1 MLALGSNRPGFPAK
15 CVLFFSQIAKK
26 PPPRPLPQCMIRLHG
41 GVGKEVL
48 KGRGP
53 TAPEPVAKP
62 EAPALHRG
70 DALRVFTT
78 TIKY

>member
-1 MLALGSNRPGFPAK
+1 MRA
-15 CVLFFSQIAKK
+15 FFSQIAKE
-26 PPPRPLPQCMIRLHG
+26 PPPHLLPQCMIRLHG

-48 KGRGP
+48 KGRGS

-62 EAPALHRG
+62 EAPVLHRVE
-70 DALRVFTT
+70 APWVVTT